1 MRQAGTDR
9 PRVGVSTRGDSV
21 WSPGIVML
29 ILAVAVTGARLLAV
43 GHGDIS
49 RFVVA
54 GRAQVDPS
62 AAPPDLHVFPGG
74 GYDGQFAY
82 RLALAPYDLRVDA
95 HGIVIDSP
103 LRLQRIAYPTLSW
116 LVAAGRSQWVAA
128 ALVAVNILA
137 LAALGLLGG
146 ILARDHGRRPLWG
159 LLLAGFPGFLF
170 SLSRDLTE
178 IVAAVGV
185 VAGLLAWRR
194 HRPTVAGMAFTVAVL
209 ARETALLAV
218 VAMAVGHLAAW
229 RRGVSRPCGA
239 RVWALPIITFGLWQ
253 LVCVWKA
260 HGVPMLAGTGDN
272 IVAPLTGL
280 FPSAVAWFGD
290 VTRHPGAMLPTL
302 LAILALLQLAALGV
316 TAGLAVARL
325 HTTTGP
331 TGPTGTF
338 EVRVGFVLALL
349 LAISLSGFVLR
360 TPASFRQLVDL
371 HVFAAVVLLGTD
383 GRLRIPAAVLA
394 AAWVGTALA
403 MTVVV

>member
-9 PRVGVSTRGDSV
+9 ARVGVSTRSDSV
-21 WSPGIVML
+21 WSPCIVML
-29 ILAVAVTGARLLAV
+29 ILAVAVTGARLLAI

-54 GRAQVDPS
+54 GHAQIDQNT
-62 AAPPDLHVFPGG
+62 APPNLHVFPGG

-82 RLALAPYDLRVDA
+82 RLALAPNDLRVNA

-116 LVAAGRSQWVAA
+116 LLAAGQSQWVAVT
-128 ALVAVNILA
+128 LIIVNILA

-146 ILARDHGRRPLWG
+146 LLARDHGRQPLWG

-170 SLSRDLTE
+170 SLGRDLTE

-194 HRPTVAGMAFTVAVL
+194 CHPTVAGIAFTVAVL

-218 VAMAVGHLAAW
+218 VTMAVGHLAARW
-229 RRGVSRPCGA
+229 QGVSRPRGA
-239 RVWALPIITFGLWQ
+239 RVWALPIIAFGLWQ
-253 LVCVWKA
+253 LVCVWNV
-260 HGVPMLAGTGDN
+260 HGVPMFAGTGDN
-272 IVAPLTGL
+272 LVAPLTGL
-280 FPSAVAWFGD
+280 LPSAVAWFGD

-302 LAILALLQLAALGV
+302 LALLALLQLAALGV
-316 TAGLAVARL
+316 TAGLAAARL
-325 HTTTGP
+325 RTTAGTAG
-331 TGPTGTF
+331 TAGTF

-371 HVFAAVVLLGTD
+371 HVFAAVVLLDTD
-383 GRLRIPAAVLA
+383 GRLRLPAAVLA
-394 AAWVGTALA
+394 AAWVGTAFA
-403 MTVVV
+403 MTAVI